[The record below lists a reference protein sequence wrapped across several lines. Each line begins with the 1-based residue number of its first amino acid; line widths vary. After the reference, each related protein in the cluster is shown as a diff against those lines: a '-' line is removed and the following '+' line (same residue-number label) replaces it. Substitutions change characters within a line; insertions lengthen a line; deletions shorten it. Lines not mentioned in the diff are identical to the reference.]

1 MDASSSSPAR
11 WRRQAAWALGLV
23 ALVALAA
30 CAGRPRG
37 PEDTVREVAKALRE
51 GRWERAYAHLD
62 ESYRRRVTLEEF
74 RRHLE
79 AHPDEVRHLAG
90 LLGHASGAQDVS
102 ATVALPDGDA
112 LVLVRDGSDWRI
124 RGNALDFYDQSSPRA
139 AIRAFVRAMERR
151 RYDVVLRLVPNADR
165 EGMSEERMRESFEGE
180 AREEIDRLLAALR
193 EGLSGPIEVVGERAT
208 LSYGDGATVQLLRE
222 DGVWKIEDPD

>member
-1 MDASSSSPAR
+1 MSRSAILCFVLAI
-11 WRRQAAWALGLV
+11 
-23 ALVALAA
+23 AA

-37 PEDTVREVAKALRE
+37 PEDTVREIADALRA

-62 ESYRRRVTLEEF
+62 EGYRRRVSLDEF

-79 AHPDEVRHLAG
+79 AHPDEVRHLSG
-90 LLGHASGAQDVS
+90 LLGHAASAEEVS
-102 ATVALPDGDA
+102 ATVELPDGDA
-112 LVLVRDGSDWRI
+112 LVLVRDGGSWRV
-124 RGNALDFYDQSSPRA
+124 RGNALDFYDQSTPRA

-180 AREEIDRLLAALR
+180 VREEIDRLLAALR
-193 EGLSGPIEVVGERAT
+193 EGMTGQIEVVGERAT
-208 LSYGDGATVQLLRE
+208 MSYGDGATVQLLRE